1 MSLIEATTT
10 RSDSAV
16 VSAQKAHGCPDTSD
30 LWYLWR
36 ISLIAAMGGFL
47 FGYDIVVIGGAK
59 PFFEAYFALTSE
71 TSRGWAN
78 SCALLGCLL
87 GSLLSGAFS
96 DRWGRKRLL
105 LLAACLFAVSSAL
118 TGWSANFGNFVLW
131 RIVGGIAI
139 GLASNI
145 SPMYIAEVTPATL
158 RGRMVSV
165 NQLTIVLGVLAAQ
178 LVNWVIADR
187 VVEYATPAMIRD
199 SWNGQYGWR
208 WMFIAVTV
216 PSLVF
221 LIGILTVPESPRW
234 LAQVRRHDLARSILS
249 RIGGPDYA
257 AAEFKEIERS
267 IDLESREQVRWR
279 ELLTPGLRRVLLIGV
294 TLAILQPWCGINV
307 ILTYAE
313 EVFRQAGYGVG
324 SVLFNILITGL
335 VLTVFT
341 FVAIFT
347 VDRVGRRALMLVGC
361 AGIGLFH
368 LLLGTSYHA
377 GLTGMIVVAP
387 VLGAIACYAFSLAPI
402 TWVLISEIFPNRIRG
417 PAVAVA
423 VSAMWIANFALI
435 YTFPFLQAALGS
447 AGTFWLYAGIC
458 GAGFLFILRRVP
470 ETKGKSLEQ
479 IERELAQSGAR
490 VDAT

>member
-1 MSLIEATTT
+1 MAHPV
-10 RSDSAV
+10 V
-16 VSAQKAHGCPDTSD
+16 VSAQAAHPPSPAAWD
-30 LWYLWR
+30 LAYLWR

-59 PFFEAYFALTSE
+59 PFFEAYFGLTSE
-71 TSRGWAN
+71 ALRGWAN
-78 SCALLGCLL
+78 SCALIGCLF
-87 GSLLSGAFS
+87 GSVLSGAFS
-96 DRWGRKRLL
+96 DRFGRKRLL
-105 LLAACLFAVSSAL
+105 LVAACLFAVSSVL
-118 TGWSANFGNFVLW
+118 TGWAGSFGQFVLW
-131 RIVGGIAI
+131 RVVGGVAI

-145 SPMYIAEVTPATL
+145 SPMYIAEVTPAAL
-158 RGRMVSV
+158 RGRMVSI
-165 NQLTIVLGVLAAQ
+165 NQLTIVLGVLGAQ
-178 LVNWVIADR
+178 LVNWLIADG
-187 VVEYATPAMIRD
+187 VVEHATREMIRE

-208 WMFIAVTV
+208 WMFTAVTV
-216 PSLVF
+216 PSLTF
-221 LIGILTVPESPRW
+221 LVGLLTVPESPRW
-234 LAQVRRHDLARSILS
+234 LAQAGRHDLTRKILA
-249 RIGGPDYA
+249 RIGGPDH
-257 AAEFKEIERS
+257 AEAELAEIERS
-267 IDLESREQVRWR
+267 IQFENREQVPWR
-279 ELLTPGLRRVLLIGV
+279 ELLDPRLRRVLLIGV
-294 TLAILQPWCGINV
+294 TLAVLQPWCGINV

-361 AGIGLFH
+361 AGIGLNQ
-368 LLLGTSYHA
+368 LLLGASYHA
-377 GLTGMIVVAP
+377 GLTGTIVVIP

-402 TWVLISEIFPNRIRG
+402 TWVLISEIYPNHIRG

-435 YTFPFLQAALGS
+435 YTFPFLQAALGA

-458 GAGFLFILRRVP
+458 GAGFVFIFRRVP

-479 IERELAQSGAR
+479 LERELA
-490 VDAT
+490 